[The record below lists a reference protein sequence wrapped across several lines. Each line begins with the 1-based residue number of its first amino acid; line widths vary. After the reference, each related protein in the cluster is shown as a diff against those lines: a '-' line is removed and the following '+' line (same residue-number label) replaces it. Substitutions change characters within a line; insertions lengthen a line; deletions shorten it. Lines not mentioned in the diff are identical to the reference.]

1 MGEEVTEH
9 LGAYARPHLAERRAE
24 YRRRLAGLLEDLYLE
39 RPFDAFVVP
48 SDSYFYLRDA
58 PAACAALG
66 VPLLCVQKET
76 TIAPWNM
83 EVGTKALR
91 EHAPLIAR
99 HMTVCSERHR
109 EYWERSGAPRER
121 MTVTGQPRF
130 DFYADMPRERLPYG
144 DDGPIILF
152 FSYLPDFYHP
162 GMVGSEGKAV
172 WQDLLDRTEEEL
184 WALAAEGYRVLV
196 KPHPLQPFRVEER
209 RIRARV
215 GALYG
220 TKVFVLD
227 GALDSRRLIAG
238 SDIAVG
244 FQSTVLIEAM
254 VAGLPTLYTS
264 WDPECRAHRGDA
276 DAVSRVGRADRGRPR
291 RRRVRRH
298 RPRRPAGAA
307 GQRALGGAPA
317 PGRGAPRPARRPRE
331 RAHGAGARRPGRGV
345 SPRAGRRPRGRA
357 VAQAPVDD
365 AAQVP
370 RARARDPHRIAD
382 AAGAAR
388 LSAARPLPVVQA
400 QRPAAVAHEHVRLAV
415 AGQERVHPDAA
426 RRAPPRSPSA
436 ARISSPLTPT
446 RCS

>member
-1 MGEEVTEH
+1 MNHSFEHDIAALSAASPEWSWRVVNLDLFAREATRIMGQEVTEH
-9 LGAYARPHLAERRAE
+9 LGAYARPHLAERRAAWC
-24 YRRRLAGLLEDLYLE
+24 RRLAGLLQDLYLE

-66 VPLLCVQKET
+66 VPFLVVQKET

-130 DFYADMPRERLPYG
+130 DFYADLPHEPLPYG

-162 GMVGSEGKAV
+162 GMVGSESTAI

-184 WALAAEGYRVLV
+184 WGLAAEGYRVLV

-209 RIRARV
+209 RIRAHV

-227 GALDSRRLIAG
+227 GALDVRRLIAG

-244 FQSTVLIEAM
+244 FQSTVMIEAM

-264 WDPECRAHRGDA
+264 WDPECRRIEGTLTPYHEWDGLIEVVRDA
-276 DAVSRVGRADRGRPR
+276 DAFADTVRSAQPAQPGSERWEARRRLGELHLGALDGRASQRTVQVLADEVAAFRREQGDGHAVSLSRKRPSLALR
-291 RRRVRRH
+291 RY
-298 RPRRPAGAA
+298 
-307 GQRALGGAPA
+307 RA
-317 PGRGAPRPARRPRE
+317 RE
-331 RAHGAGARRPGRGV
+331 RAILTASRM
-345 SPRAGRRPRGRA
+345 
-357 VAQAPVDD
+357 
-365 AAQVP
+365 
-370 RARARDPHRIAD
+370 
-382 AAGAAR
+382 
-388 LSAARPLPVVQA
+388 
-400 QRPAAVAHEHVRLAV
+400 
-415 AGQERVHPDAA
+415 
-426 RRAPPRSPSA
+426 RRALRV
-436 ARISSPLTPT
+436 
-446 RCS
+446 

>member
-1 MGEEVTEH
+1 MNHSFEHDIEALEAASPEWNWRVVNLDLFAREATRVMGEEVTEH

-24 YRRRLAGLLEDLYLE
+24 YRRRLASLLEDLYLE

-58 PAACAALG
+58 PEACAALG
-66 VPLLCVQKET
+66 VPFLVVQKET

-121 MTVTGQPRF
+121 MTITGQPRF

-162 GMVGSEGKAV
+162 GMVGSEGGAI
-172 WQDLLDRTEEEL
+172 WQELLDRTEEEL

-215 GALYG
+215 GELYG

-264 WDPECRAHRGDA
+264 WDPECRRIEETLTPYHEWDGLIEVVRDA
-276 DAVSRVGRADRGRPR
+276 DTFGDTVRRAQRAKPGSTRWAARRRLGEEHLGPLDGRASARTVQVLADQVAGFRREQGAGHAVALSRKRPSMTLR
-291 RRRVRRH
+291 RY
-298 RPRRPAGAA
+298 
-307 GQRALGGAPA
+307 RA
-317 PGRGAPRPARRPRE
+317 RE
-331 RAHGAGARRPGRGV
+331 RAILTASRM
-345 SPRAGRRPRGRA
+345 
-357 VAQAPVDD
+357 
-365 AAQVP
+365 
-370 RARARDPHRIAD
+370 
-382 AAGAAR
+382 
-388 LSAARPLPVVQA
+388 
-400 QRPAAVAHEHVRLAV
+400 
-415 AGQERVHPDAA
+415 
-426 RRAPPRSPSA
+426 RRALRV
-436 ARISSPLTPT
+436 
-446 RCS
+446 

>member
-1 MGEEVTEH
+1 MNHSFEHDIAALAAASPEWNWRVVNLDLFAREATRIMGGEVTEH
-9 LGAYARPHLAERRAE
+9 LGAYARPHLTERRAAW
-24 YRRRLAGLLEDLYLE
+24 RRRLAGLLEDLYLE

-58 PAACAALG
+58 PEACAALG
-66 VPLLCVQKET
+66 VPFLVVQKET

-109 EYWERSGAPRER
+109 EYWERSGAPRGR

-130 DFYADMPRERLPYG
+130 DYYADLPHVRLPYG

-162 GMVGSEGKAV
+162 GMVGSESTAI

-184 WALAAEGYRVLV
+184 WGLAAEGYRVLV

-215 GALYG
+215 GTLYG

-227 GALDSRRLIAG
+227 GALDVRRLIAG
-238 SDIAVG
+238 SDLAVG
-244 FQSTVLIEAM
+244 FQSTVMIEAM

-264 WDPECRAHRGDA
+264 WDPECRRIEGTLTPYHEWDGLIDVVRDA
-276 DAVSRVGRADRGRPR
+276 DTFADTVRSSRPAQPGSERWIARRRLGELHLGALDGRASERTVQVLADEVAAFCREQGAGHTVALSR
-291 RRRVRRH
+291 RRPSLALRRY
-298 RPRRPAGAA
+298 
-307 GQRALGGAPA
+307 RA
-317 PGRGAPRPARRPRE
+317 RE
-331 RAHGAGARRPGRGV
+331 RAILTASRM
-345 SPRAGRRPRGRA
+345 
-357 VAQAPVDD
+357 
-365 AAQVP
+365 
-370 RARARDPHRIAD
+370 
-382 AAGAAR
+382 
-388 LSAARPLPVVQA
+388 
-400 QRPAAVAHEHVRLAV
+400 
-415 AGQERVHPDAA
+415 
-426 RRAPPRSPSA
+426 RRALRV
-436 ARISSPLTPT
+436 
-446 RCS
+446 

>member
-1 MGEEVTEH
+1 MNHSFEHDIAALAAASPEWGWRVVNLDLFAREATRIMGSEVTEH
-9 LGAYARPHLAERRAE
+9 LGAYARAHLAERRADW
-24 YRRRLAGLLEDLYLE
+24 RRRLAGLLEDLYLE

-58 PAACAALG
+58 PEACAALG
-66 VPLLCVQKET
+66 VPFLVVQKET

-130 DFYADMPRERLPYG
+130 DYYADLPPEQLPYG

-162 GMVGSEGKAV
+162 GMVGSESTAI
-172 WQDLLDRTEEEL
+172 WQDLLNRTEDEL
-184 WALAAEGYRVLV
+184 WGLAAEGYRVLV

-209 RIRARV
+209 RIRTRV

-227 GALDSRRLIAG
+227 GALDVRRLIAG

-244 FQSTVLIEAM
+244 FQSTVMIEAM

-264 WDPECRAHRGDA
+264 WDPECRRIEGTLTPYHEWDGLIEVVRDA
-276 DAVSRVGRADRGRPR
+276 DAFAETVRCAQPAQPGSERWTARRRLGEQHLGPLDGRASERTVQVLADEVAAFRHEQGAGHQVALSRKRPSLALR
-291 RRRVRRH
+291 RY
-298 RPRRPAGAA
+298 
-307 GQRALGGAPA
+307 RA
-317 PGRGAPRPARRPRE
+317 RE
-331 RAHGAGARRPGRGV
+331 RAILTASRM
-345 SPRAGRRPRGRA
+345 
-357 VAQAPVDD
+357 
-365 AAQVP
+365 
-370 RARARDPHRIAD
+370 
-382 AAGAAR
+382 
-388 LSAARPLPVVQA
+388 
-400 QRPAAVAHEHVRLAV
+400 
-415 AGQERVHPDAA
+415 
-426 RRAPPRSPSA
+426 RRALRV
-436 ARISSPLTPT
+436 
-446 RCS
+446 

>member
-1 MGEEVTEH
+1 MNHSFEHDIAALEAASPEWDWRVVNLDLFAREATRVIGEEVTEH

-39 RPFDAFVVP
+39 RPFDAFVAP

-58 PAACAALG
+58 PHACASLG
-66 VPLLCVQKET
+66 VPFLVVQKET

-162 GMVGSEGKAV
+162 GMVGSEGKAI
-172 WQDLLDRTEEEL
+172 WQALLDRTEEEL
-184 WALAAEGYRVLV
+184 WSLAAEGYRVLV
-196 KPHPLQPFRVEER
+196 KPHPLQPFRVEQR

-264 WDPECRAHRGDA
+264 WDPECRRIEETLTPYHEWDGLIEVVRDA
-276 DAVSRVGRADRGRPR
+276 DTFADTVRAAQRAQPGSARWEAR
-291 RRRVRRH
+291 RRLGEEHLGPLDGGASARTIEVLADEVAAFGREQGAGHAVALSR
-298 RPRRPAGAA
+298 RRPSLALRRY
-307 GQRALGGAPA
+307 RA
-317 PGRGAPRPARRPRE
+317 RE
-331 RAHGAGARRPGRGV
+331 RAILTASRM
-345 SPRAGRRPRGRA
+345 
-357 VAQAPVDD
+357 
-365 AAQVP
+365 
-370 RARARDPHRIAD
+370 
-382 AAGAAR
+382 
-388 LSAARPLPVVQA
+388 
-400 QRPAAVAHEHVRLAV
+400 
-415 AGQERVHPDAA
+415 
-426 RRAPPRSPSA
+426 RRALRV
-436 ARISSPLTPT
+436 
-446 RCS
+446 